1 MAFAEGELDDYGLNF
16 PDLMSNETTTQ
27 LIKAIQARQLT
38 NVHSS
43 NVVKKDEAEA
53 IKMADLATLEKGL
66 AQNKILSPEQRVRL
80 LMLLQELQGRPD
92 DAYITLKTIKDSP
105 KDAWY
110 NLNELQLSERLGLES
125 EVKRLGKDLKP
136 VFFNSDFKIEKIAFC
151 KSVQAFGQYEPLAD
165 SELKTGQLMIL
176 YVEYRGLSQEEK
188 SGRYH
193 SRCLASFD
201 IWQDNQ
207 IKAFHF
213 EALPAE
219 DIGYSERQEGY
230 LWMKWRPALL
240 PGKYK
245 LKVRLVD
252 DLKKHSVDFE
262 QPFELKS

>member
-1 MAFAEGELDDYGLNF
+1 MAFAEEELDNYGLNF
-16 PDLMSNETTTQ
+16 PDLMSSETTSQ

-43 NVVKKDEAEA
+43 NVLKKDDSEA

-66 AQNKILSPEQRVRL
+66 AQNKILSTEQRVRL

-110 NLNELQLSERLGLES
+110 NMSELQLSERLGLDKD
-125 EVKRLGKDLKP
+125 VQRLGKDLKP
-136 VFFNSDFKIEKIAFC
+136 VFFNSDFKIEKIALC
-151 KSVQAFGQYEPLAD
+151 KSVQAFGQYEPFTD
-165 SELKTGQLMIL
+165 NDMKTGQLMIL
-176 YVEYRGLSQEEK
+176 YVEYRGLFQEEK
-188 SGRYH
+188 NGRYH
-193 SRCLASFD
+193 SRYLVSFD
-201 IWQDNQ
+201 VWQDDQ
-207 IKAFHF
+207 IKVFHYD
-213 EALPAE
+213 ALPAE

-252 DLKKHSVDFE
+252 DIKKNGVDFE
-262 QPFELKS
+262 QFIELKS